1 MSQTVISASGQA
13 IGVAGQIFD
22 NAEVQDTISGF
33 SEEVS
38 AEIAFGTGVVH
49 GTNDQGVLIPTLI
62 TDKTMGVVVWGMNH
76 QVGANGDLGTTGLK
90 PKAGLQVM
98 RKGRVLVQL
107 DVGVVSVTPYTDRAF
122 LRFAASGGNT
132 VLGRWG
138 KSTDAGNIDLTAAAV
153 FVSSIQTF
161 PDGTKGAVLEVDFTN
176 KP

>member
-1 MSQTVISASGQA
+1 MSQTSVSASGQA
-13 IGVAGQIFD
+13 VGVAGQVFD
-22 NAEVQDTISGF
+22 NAEVKDIISAF

-38 AEIAFGTGVVH
+38 AEIAFGSGVVH
-49 GTNDQGVLIPTLI
+49 GVNDQGALIPTLAA
-62 TDKTMGVVVWGMNH
+62 DKTMGVVAWGMNH
-76 QVGANGDLGTTGLK
+76 MPGANGDLGTTGLK

-98 RKGRVLVQL
+98 RKGRILVQL
-107 DVGVVSVTPYTDRAF
+107 DVGVVSVTPYTDRAY
-122 LRFAASGGNT
+122 LRWAANGGNT

-138 KSTDAGNIDLTAAAV
+138 KASDAGNIDLTAAAV